1 MGLFDW
7 LKPAPPL
14 DPEIAR
20 RVEQTVDTA
29 EPLIRQTAGYARSL
43 APAVR
48 HALDHCWRIAEQI
61 PGPVDITR
69 TAFAAN
75 PTVHAIFGSADDIGT
90 MLARS
95 QCVREHMAEM
105 TLSSPQCCAI
115 LGMRHREKS
124 GFGVGISGDIV
135 RTDVP
140 QRTLYFTDHTL
151 AEPSPDLAGARLRL
165 RDALYDGLLKGFA
178 AHVADEREVRDG
190 LTREHAIMN
199 AQLRANRLP
208 ADHTRRLETLS
219 ERLHTSRDALQPERL
234 REALIDTLN
243 HPEPHLSLTPVSVTV
258 DRFGIISGPNSGQG
272 GDTLHFMELSAR
284 DKRRWVVMLAM
295 INQDEVRE
303 ALDRL
308 ESARRYIVI

>member
-14 DPEIAR
+14 DR
-20 RVEQTVDTA
+20 KTTRWVEKTVDTA
-29 EPLIRQTAGYARSL
+29 EPLIRQTADYVRAL
-43 APAVR
+43 APAVQ
-48 HALDHCWRIAEQI
+48 HALTHCGHIAEQI
-61 PGPVDITR
+61 PGPVEITR
-69 TAFAAN
+69 AAFAAN

-95 QCVREHMAEM
+95 QCVRDCMTEM
-105 TLSSPQCCAI
+105 SLANGQCCSI

-124 GFGVGISGDIV
+124 GCGVGISGDVV

-178 AHVADEREVRDG
+178 AHVADEREIRDG
-190 LTREHAIMN
+190 LSREHAIMN
-199 AQLRANRLP
+199 AQLRAHRLP

-219 ERLHTSRDALQPERL
+219 ERLHASHDALQPERL
-234 REALIDTLN
+234 RDALIDTLS

-258 DRFGIISGPNSGQG
+258 DRFGIIAGPDSGQG
-272 GDTLHFMELSAR
+272 GDTLHFMELAAR
-284 DKRRWVVMLAM
+284 VKRRWVVMLAT
-295 INQDEVRE
+295 INQEEVRE
-303 ALDRL
+303 ALERL

>member
-7 LKPAPPL
+7 LKPTPPL
-14 DPEIAR
+14 DPETAR
-20 RVEQTVDTA
+20 RVEQTVATA
-29 EPLIRQTAGYARSL
+29 EPLIRQTSDYAHVL

-48 HALDHCWRIAEQI
+48 HALDHCQRIAEQI

-69 TAFAAN
+69 AAFAAD

-105 TLSSPQCCAI
+105 ALASGQCCAI

-124 GFGVGISGDIV
+124 GFGVGMTGDVIHS
-135 RTDVP
+135 DVP

-178 AHVADEREVRDG
+178 AHVADEREVRDS
-190 LTREHAIMN
+190 LSREHAIMN
-199 AQLRANRLP
+199 AQLRASRLS
-208 ADHTRRLETLS
+208 ADHTRRLEALS
-219 ERLHTSRDALQPERL
+219 ERLHASRDALQPERL
-234 REALIDTLN
+234 REALIDTLSD
-243 HPEPHLSLTPVSVTV
+243 PEPYLSLAPVNVTV
-258 DRFGIISGPNSGQG
+258 DRFGIIAGPDSGLG

-295 INQDEVRE
+295 INHDEVRE
-303 ALDRL
+303 ALERF